1 MNPRFIL
8 GLVSPLLLRSIL
20 SHFSA
25 YDYVSIGYISF
36 ILISMN
42 IANLIKDINL
52 TRFIKYIGPNA
63 LAV

>member
-8 GLVSPLLLRSIL
+8 GLVSLLLLRSIL

-25 YDYVSIGYISF
+25 YDYVSIDYISF
-36 ILISMN
+36 ILISTN
-42 IANLIKDINL
+42 IPNLIEDTNL
-52 TRFIKYIGPNA
+52 TQFIRYIGPNA